1 MTTQTQQKDGRPGQ
15 VQTGSGAAVSAALA
29 GSAYESHDSTST
41 PSAQVLTNPNE
52 LTRAEIRKMLSG
64 REPNGLD
71 ASQCGPW
78 AGAVTDLLDAWQWGG
93 YEAVKTTWGIL
104 SHKTPELARLVAG
117 DGPLAGATAKVRRL
131 ARVPDQV
138 DFPSIDDA
146 QNLADLAEFTAA
158 MMTAGKVKD
167 RDRKRAVAFAVRSL
181 LAANKRIVKDQGRD
195 MCYLVDDAG
204 ALWPLQEDLDP
215 VQATLAKAGL
225 NMSEPAFKW
234 LIGDLRAWGYDHAP
248 KVTLERFWA
257 RRAGALYL
265 SCGPTHMVMG
275 NAAGLTV
282 LPNGAHGV
290 HFASETVLP
299 EWQPA
304 PSGGISP
311 LRLAAFQPAVKAP
324 EDVPAYTPEVQRLL
338 LEAWLVALVAGIRP
352 LPILAAIGDRDGG
365 KTRLITAVCQTIF
378 GGRPTTASE
387 DPRDLWTLAVQM
399 PVLGLDNVDTAP
411 PWLADLL
418 AALVTG
424 VSYQRRRMYTNTGLD
439 STEPVAVPAVSTR
452 TAAFARPDVA
462 QRTLPILTY
471 AFQDA
476 KRQAD
481 NDLERE
487 VTERR
492 SEVLTWL
499 ALRAVAMLDRIEN
512 AGRIPTL
519 PGRFVDFG
527 RVVWAFDQERAYSA
541 LEALQQAQAL
551 TVGNSDDLLTAIVE
565 HADGLL
571 GEAGQWRGKAAE
583 LAKRLTELGAE
594 LPYMGGGKAIAGK
607 LREGQ
612 GTLALFGL
620 ALDWQATGGGHVY
633 FTLKRR

>member
-1 MTTQTQQKDGRPGQ
+1 MTPKESLPGGNQAGDGRE
-15 VQTGSGAAVSAALA
+15 TGAKAGGLLPDDTISA
-29 GSAYESHDSTST
+29 
-41 PSAQVLTNPNE
+41 PSAQASANE
-52 LTRAEIRKMLSG
+52 LARVGIRKILAG
-64 REPNGLD
+64 NPPNGLD

-78 AGAVTDLLDAWQWGG
+78 AGAVADLIDAYGFGG
-93 YEAVKTTWGIL
+93 HDLVKKSWEL
-104 SHKTPELARLVAG
+104 LAHKTPELARLVAG

-138 DFPSIDDA
+138 DLPGIDDA
-146 QNLADLAEFTAA
+146 QSLADLAEFTAA
-158 MMTAGKVKD
+158 IMTAGKVKE
-167 RDRKRAVAFAVRSL
+167 RDRKRAVTFAVRSL
-181 LAANKRIVKDQGRD
+181 LAAQRRIVKDTGRD

-215 VQATLAKAGL
+215 VQATLAGAGL

-234 LIGDLRAWGYDHAP
+234 LVGDLRAWGYDHAP
-248 KVTLERFWA
+248 KVTLERFWT
-257 RRAGALYL
+257 RRGPALYL
-265 SCGPTHMVMG
+265 SCGPTHMVRA
-275 NAAGLTV
+275 NAAGLAI
-282 LPNGAHGV
+282 LPNGAEGV

-304 PSGGISP
+304 IDGGISP
-311 LRLAAFQPAVKAP
+311 LQVAAFQPALKTP
-324 EDVPAYTPEVQRLL
+324 DDVPTYTPDIQRLL

-365 KTRLITAVCQTIF
+365 KTRLITAICQTIF

-387 DPRDLWTLAVQM
+387 DPRDLWTLAVQL

-411 PWLADLL
+411 DWLADLL

-439 STEPVAVPAVSTR
+439 TTEPTAVPAVSTR

-462 QRTLPILTY
+462 QRTLPILTD
-471 AFQDA
+471 AFLDA

-481 NDLERE
+481 HDLERE
-487 VTERR
+487 VIDRR

-499 ALRAVAMLDRIEN
+499 ALRAVAMLDRIER
-512 AGRIPTL
+512 AGRIPAL

-527 RVVWAFDQERAYSA
+527 RVVWAFDQERAHSA

-565 HADGLL
+565 HADGLI
-571 GEAGQWRGKAAE
+571 GESGQWRGKAAE
-583 LAKRLTELGAE
+583 LAAKLTALGAD

-607 LREGQ
+607 LREGK

-620 ALDWQATGGGHVY
+620 ALEWQATGGGHVY
-633 FTLKRR
+633 FLLKRR

>member
-1 MTTQTQQKDGRPGQ
+1 MSQEKGNPAAGPGLR
-15 VQTGSGAAVSAALA
+15 TVSNALA
-29 GSAYESHDSTST
+29 GGAYDSDSTT
-41 PSAQVLTNPNE
+41 GAPSGQASQNPNE
-52 LTRAEIRKMLSG
+52 LTRAGIRKLLAG
-64 REPNGLD
+64 HEPNGLD
-71 ASQCGPW
+71 SSQCGPW
-78 AGAVTDLLDAWQWGG
+78 AGAVADLIDAWQWGG
-93 YEAVKTTWGIL
+93 QDAVKTTWGIL
-104 SHKTPELARLVAG
+104 SHRTPDLARLVAG
-117 DGPLAGATAKVRRL
+117 DGPLAGATAKVRKL
-131 ARVPDQV
+131 ARVPDKLELPV
-138 DFPSIDDA
+138 IDDA

-158 MMTAGKVKD
+158 MMTAGRINQ
-167 RDRKRAVAFAVRSL
+167 RDRKRGVAFAVRSL
-181 LAANKRIVKDQGRD
+181 LAADKRIVKDRGRD
-195 MCYLVDDAG
+195 SCYLVDDAG
-204 ALWPLQEDLDP
+204 ALWPLEEDLDP

-257 RRAGALYL
+257 RRPGALYL
-265 SCGPTHMVMG
+265 SCGPTQMVMG
-275 NAAGLTV
+275 SAAGLAM
-282 LPNGAHGV
+282 LPNGAHGI
-290 HFASETVLP
+290 HFASETTLP
-299 EWQPA
+299 AWQPVA
-304 PSGGISP
+304 GAGISP
-311 LRLAAFQPAVKAP
+311 LTLAAFQPALKVP
-324 EDVPAYTPEVQRLL
+324 EDVPAYTPEVQQLL

-365 KTRLITAVCQTIF
+365 KTRLVTAICQTIMA
-378 GGRPTTASE
+378 GRPTTASD

-411 PWLADLL
+411 AWLADLL

-424 VSYQRRRMYTNTGLD
+424 VSYQRRRMYTNTGID
-439 STEPVAVPAVSTR
+439 TTEPVAVPAVSTR

-462 QRTLPILTY
+462 QRTLPILTD

-481 NDLERE
+481 QDLERE
-487 VTERR
+487 VTDRR

-499 ALRAVAMLDRIEN
+499 ALRAVAMLDRIEH
-512 AGRIPTL
+512 AGKIPAL

-527 RVVWAFDQERAYSA
+527 RVVWAFDSARAHIA

-571 GEAGQWRGKAAE
+571 GQSGQWRGKAAE
-583 LAKRLTELGAE
+583 LASKLTELGAE
-594 LPYMGGGKAIAGK
+594 LPYFGGGKLIAGK
-607 LREGQ
+607 LREGK

-620 ALDWQATGGGHVY
+620 DIEWQSTGGGHVY
-633 FTLKRR
+633 FMLKRR

>member
-1 MTTQTQQKDGRPGQ
+1 MTQESHSRPAM
-15 VQTGSGAAVSAALA
+15 QTGGGATVNASLA
-29 GSAYESHDSTST
+29 GEVHENHFSTSKA
-41 PSAQVLTNPNE
+41 SSQVLMNPNE

-64 REPNGLD
+64 HEPNGLD

-78 AGAVTDLLDAWQWGG
+78 AGAMTDLLDAWRWGG
-93 YEAVKTTWGIL
+93 HEAVKTTWGIL
-104 SHKTPELARLVAG
+104 SHKAPDLARLVAG
-117 DGPLAGATAKVRRL
+117 DGPLAGVTAKVRRL

-138 DFPSIDDA
+138 DFPNIDDA

-158 MMTAGKVKD
+158 MMTAGKVKE
-167 RDRKRAVAFAVRSL
+167 RDRKRAVTFAVRSL
-181 LAANKRIVKDQGRD
+181 LDARQRIVKDTGRD

-248 KVTLERFWA
+248 KVNLERFWA
-257 RRAGALYL
+257 RRAGVLYL
-265 SCGPTHMVMG
+265 SCGPTEMVMA
-275 NAAGLTV
+275 NAAGLTM

-299 EWQPA
+299 SWQPA
-304 PSGGISP
+304 ASGGISP

-365 KTRLITAVCQTIF
+365 KTRLITAICQTIA
-378 GGRPTTASE
+378 GCRPTTPSE

-439 STEPVAVPAVSTR
+439 RTEPVAVPAVSTR

-476 KRQAD
+476 LRQAD
-481 NDLERE
+481 QDLERE
-487 VTERR
+487 ITERR

-499 ALRAVAMLDRIEN
+499 ALRAVAMLARIEH
-512 AGRIPTL
+512 AGEIPTL

-527 RVVWAFDQERAYSA
+527 RVVWAFDSNRARTA

-565 HADGLL
+565 HADGLF
-571 GEAGQWRGKAAE
+571 GDTGQWRGKAAE
-583 LAKRLTELGAE
+583 LAGKLTVLGAE
-594 LPYMGGGKAIAGK
+594 LPYLGGGKAIAGR
-607 LREGQ
+607 LREGK

-620 ALDWQATGGGHVY
+620 ELDWQATGGGHVY

>member
-1 MTTQTQQKDGRPGQ
+1 MTPTRDNAQPLGPGAG
-15 VQTGSGAAVSAALA
+15 TASHALA
-29 GSAYESHDSTST
+29 GGLQPDSTMPT
-41 PSAQVLTNPNE
+41 ASAQVTGNPNE
-52 LTRAEIRKMLSG
+52 LARAGIRKLLTG
-64 REPNGLD
+64 AAPNGLD

-78 AGAVTDLLDAWQWGG
+78 AGAVADLIDAHGFGG
-93 YEAVKTTWGIL
+93 LEAVKTTWGLL
-104 SHKTPELARLVAG
+104 SHKSPDLARLVAG

-131 ARVPDQV
+131 ANVPDKL
-138 DFPSIDDA
+138 DLPSIDDA
-146 QNLADLAEFTAA
+146 QNLADLASFTAA
-158 MMTAGKVKD
+158 VMTAGKINQ
-167 RDRKRAVAFAVRSL
+167 RDRKRAVAYAVRSL
-181 LAANKRIVKDQGRD
+181 LAAQRRIVKDRGRD
-195 MCYLVDDAG
+195 ACYLQDDSG
-204 ALWPLQEDLDP
+204 ALWPLVEELDP

-234 LIGDLRAWGYDHAP
+234 LVGDLRAWGYDHAP
-248 KVTLERFWA
+248 TVSLERFWA
-257 RRAGALYL
+257 RRSGALYL
-265 SCGPTHMVMG
+265 SCGPTRMVR
-275 NAAGLTV
+275 ASADGLTV

-290 HFASETVLP
+290 HFASETTLP
-299 EWQPA
+299 DWQPTA
-304 PSGGISP
+304 DGGLTP
-311 LRLAAFQPAVKAP
+311 LALAAFRPAVKAP
-324 EDVPAYTPEVQRLL
+324 EDVPSYTPEVQELL

-365 KTRLITAVCQTIF
+365 KTRLITAICQTIAA
-378 GGRPTTASE
+378 GRPTTASE

-411 PWLADLL
+411 AWLADLL

-439 STEPVAVPAVSTR
+439 TTDPVAVPAVSTR

-462 QRTLPILTY
+462 QRTLPILTD
-471 AFQDA
+471 AFKDA

-481 NDLERE
+481 RDLEHE

-499 ALRAVAMLDRIEN
+499 ALRAVAMLDRIDG
-512 AGRIPTL
+512 ASGKIPAL

-527 RVVWAFDQERAYSA
+527 RVVWAFDSQRAHSA

-571 GEAGQWRGKAAE
+571 GESGQWRGKAAE
-583 LAKRLTELGAE
+583 LAGKLTSLGAD
-594 LPYMGGGKAIAGK
+594 LPYFGGGKLIAGK
-607 LREGQ
+607 LREGK

-620 ALDWQATGGGHVY
+620 DLDWQSTGGGHVY
-633 FTLKRR
+633 FLLKRR

>member
-1 MTTQTQQKDGRPGQ
+1 MDQTTEKRNPAAGPGLG
-15 VQTGSGAAVSAALA
+15 TVSNALA
-29 GSAYESHDSTST
+29 GGAYDSDFSTIT
-41 PSAQVLTNPNE
+41 PSAQASHNPNE
-52 LTRAEIRKMLSG
+52 LTRAGIRKLLNG
-64 REPNGLD
+64 NEPNGLD
-71 ASQCGPW
+71 SSQCGPW
-78 AGAVTDLLDAWQWGG
+78 AGAVADLIDAHQFGG
-93 YEAVKTTWGIL
+93 HDLVKTTWEL
-104 SHKTPELARLVAG
+104 WSHKAPELARLVAG
-117 DGPLAGATAKVRRL
+117 DGPLAGATVKVRKL
-131 ARVPDQV
+131 ARVPDKL
-138 DFPSIDDA
+138 DLPSIDDA

-158 MMTAGKVKD
+158 MMTAGRINQ
-167 RDRKRAVAFAVRSL
+167 RDRKRGVSFAVRSL
-181 LAANKRIVKDQGRD
+181 LAAEKRIVKDQGRD
-195 MCYLVDDAG
+195 SCYLIDDAG

-234 LIGDLRAWGYDHAP
+234 LIGDLRSWGYDHAP
-248 KVTLERFWA
+248 RVTLERFWA
-257 RRAGALYL
+257 RRPGALYL
-265 SCGPTHMVMG
+265 SCGPTQMVMAS
-275 NAAGLTV
+275 AAGLTM

-290 HFASETVLP
+290 HFASETTLP
-299 EWQPA
+299 AWQPV
-304 PSGGISP
+304 PGGGVSP
-311 LRLAAFQPAVKAP
+311 LTLAAFQPAIKAP
-324 EDVPAYTPEVQRLL
+324 DDLPGYTPEVQRLL

-365 KTRLITAVCQTIF
+365 KTRLITAICQTIMA
-378 GGRPTTASE
+378 GRPTTTSD

-439 STEPVAVPAVSTR
+439 TTEPAAVPAVSTR

-462 QRTLPILTY
+462 QRTLPILTD

-476 KRQAD
+476 MRQAD
-481 NDLERE
+481 QDLERE

-499 ALRAVAMLDRIEN
+499 ALRAVAMLERVEN
-512 AGRIPTL
+512 AGKIPAL

-527 RVVWAFDQERAYSA
+527 RVVWAFDNERARAA

-571 GEAGQWRGKAAE
+571 GESGQWRGKAAE
-583 LAKRLTELGAE
+583 LPTKLTNLGAD
-594 LPYMGGGKAIAGK
+594 LPYFGGGKLIANK
-607 LREGQ
+607 LREGK

-620 ALDWQATGGGHVY
+620 GLEWQSTGGGHVY
-633 FTLKRR
+633 FLLKRL

>member
-1 MTTQTQQKDGRPGQ
+1 MTPTTAQPVSDEL
-15 VQTGSGAAVSAALA
+15 TGCNTGTGGKSIHAHSTTEAARLQAV
-29 GSAYESHDSTST
+29 
-41 PSAQVLTNPNE
+41 PNPNE
-52 LTRAEIRKMLSG
+52 LARAGIRKLLSG
-64 REPNGLD
+64 SEPNGLD
-71 ASQCGPW
+71 ASLCGPW
-78 AGAVTDLLDAWQWGG
+78 AGAVADLVDAHRWGG
-93 YEAVKTTWGIL
+93 YDAVKTTWGVL
-104 SHKTPELARLVAG
+104 SHKAPDLARLVAG
-117 DGPLAGATAKVRRL
+117 DGPLAGATARIMRLVKAGDKVEL
-131 ARVPDQV
+131 
-138 DFPSIDDA
+138 PSIDDA
-146 QNLADLAEFTAA
+146 QNLADLADFTAA
-158 MMTAGKVKD
+158 VMTVGKINQ
-167 RDRKRAVAFAVRSL
+167 RDRKRAVSYAVRSL
-181 LAANKRIVKDQGRD
+181 LAAQRRIVKDRGRD
-195 MCYLVDDAG
+195 ACYLIDDSG

-234 LIGDLRAWGYDHAP
+234 LVGDLRAWGYDHAP
-248 KVTLERFWA
+248 TVTLERFWA

-265 SCGPTHMVMG
+265 SCGPARMVR
-275 NAAGLTV
+275 ASADGLTV
-282 LPNGAHGV
+282 LPNGANGV
-290 HFASETVLP
+290 HFASETTLP
-299 EWQPA
+299 EWQPV
-304 PSGGISP
+304 PDGGLSP
-311 LRLAAFQPAVKAP
+311 LRLAAFRPAVKAP
-324 EDVPAYTPEVQRLL
+324 DDVPSYTPAVQELL

-365 KTRLITAVCQTIF
+365 KTRLITAICQTI
-378 GGRPTTASE
+378 GGNRPTTASE

-411 PWLADLL
+411 AWLADLL

-462 QRTLPILTY
+462 QRTLPILTD

-481 NDLERE
+481 NDLENE

-499 ALRAVAMLDRIEN
+499 ALRAVAMLDQVEHAN
-512 AGRIPTL
+512 RIPAL

-527 RVVWAFDQERAYSA
+527 RVVWSFDQERAHAA

-571 GEAGQWRGKAAE
+571 GESGQWRGKAAE
-583 LAKRLTELGAE
+583 LPGKLTALGAD
-594 LPYMGGGKAIAGK
+594 LPYFGGGKLIAGK
-607 LREGQ
+607 LREGK

-620 ALDWQATGGGHVY
+620 ALDWQNMGGGHVY